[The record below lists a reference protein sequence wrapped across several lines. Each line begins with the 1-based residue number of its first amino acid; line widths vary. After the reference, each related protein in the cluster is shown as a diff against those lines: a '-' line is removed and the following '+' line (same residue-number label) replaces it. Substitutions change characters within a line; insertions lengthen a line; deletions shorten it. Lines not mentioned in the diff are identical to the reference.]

1 MRRRPPPAG
10 SQGRRPS
17 PGLRA
22 AWRRRRA
29 RGGAGCTTG
38 RRVRHLSSRPCR
50 VPPRAIQPCRRPV
63 RVACRSP
70 KRPSGLHSP
79 LHPLG
84 HACAECRGPE
94 LGAGGKVTACVPIV
108 RQNQAAGAA
117 PPVPLHVRW
126 EHGAR
131 PSAVRPAC
139 HRCQPAVGMPH
150 GGRSAS
156 GAGVALCGRARRG
169 GRALRQVDCVAVRVQ
184 EEALRCGLPALTCA
198 KSARPQDRAP
208 ARRAPCCYRP
218 PTDDRRIPHAGLWQR
233 PHAQGRP
240 AVQAACGIR
249 LQVDSNA
256 AQSQGCEC
264 SLPTSGKGNVEGTWP
279 RKYTRHLSISTY
291 LRSPVGHETAGGMPV
306 SSMLAQWSTSGL
318 RP

>member
-1 MRRRPPPAG
+1 M
-10 SQGRRPS
+10 
-17 PGLRA
+17 
-22 AWRRRRA
+22 
-29 RGGAGCTTG
+29 
-38 RRVRHLSSRPCR
+38 
-50 VPPRAIQPCRRPV
+50 
-63 RVACRSP
+63 
-70 KRPSGLHSP
+70 
-79 LHPLG
+79 
-84 HACAECRGPE
+84 
-94 LGAGGKVTACVPIV
+94 
-108 RQNQAAGAA
+108 

-139 HRCQPAVGMPH
+139 RRCQPAVGMPH

-184 EEALRCGLPALTCA
+184 EEALRCGPPALTCA

-256 AQSQGCEC
+256 ANPGASSAAFQLQAKAMSGVRGLESTRGTCQSLRTYDPRSDMRQRAACPSPAC
-264 SLPTSGKGNVEGTWP
+264 LHSGQQAAC
-279 RKYTRHLSISTY
+279 
-291 LRSPVGHETAGGMPV
+291 GHKKLGSMP
-306 SSMLAQWSTSGL
+306 
-318 RP
+318 